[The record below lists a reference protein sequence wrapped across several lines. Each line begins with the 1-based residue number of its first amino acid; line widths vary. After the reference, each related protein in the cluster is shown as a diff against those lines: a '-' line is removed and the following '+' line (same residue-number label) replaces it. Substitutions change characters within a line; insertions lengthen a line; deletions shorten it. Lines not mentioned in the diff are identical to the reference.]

1 MMLCGCCCCWCWNV
15 GMFSMNKTPLMTKL
29 ADNIIYINWC
39 VVQNRKIPNRLTCQG
54 RLVNLLKL
62 IIHTILKSVTLRH
75 QTTRSRALAL
85 HITFDLLC
93 VFFDLYKLAFGSN
106 IKGILCVVY
115 LLDARHYWIV
125 QGCFSVVVLFVCEVF
140 FLSHHETCSM
150 VNDLIVLKNTMI
162 WSQLIFVEWSTQRDD
177 KKRKNRCTL
186 MLPIRKPQCIYVL
199 RSCVC
204 CVVCS
209 FKLCFFLSF
218 CLYDVI
224 SIHRV
229 TLPSGKF
236 D

>member
-140 FLSHHETCSM
+140 FFITPWNMFDGKWSNCVEKH
-150 VNDLIVLKNTMI
+150 NDLITADFCGMVDTTRWQEAKKSVYFDAANKETTVYLCTTFLCM
-162 WSQLIFVEWSTQRDD
+162 LCGMFVQ
-177 KKRKNRCTL
+177 TL
-186 MLPIRKPQCIYVL
+186 
-199 RSCVC
+199 
-204 CVVCS
+204 
-209 FKLCFFLSF
+209 FLSLLLSLR
-218 CLYDVI
+218 CD
-224 SIHRV
+224 
-229 TLPSGKF
+229 F
-236 D
+236 DSSCDSSLR